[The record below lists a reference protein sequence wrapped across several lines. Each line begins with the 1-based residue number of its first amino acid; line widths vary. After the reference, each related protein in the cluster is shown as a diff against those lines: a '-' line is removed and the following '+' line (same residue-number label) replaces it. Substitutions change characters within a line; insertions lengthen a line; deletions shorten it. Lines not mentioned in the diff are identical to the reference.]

1 MDCCT
6 GSGDNCCTGTLGSAR
21 LKKDSRLI
29 IAIGDVD
36 ELDCA
41 VGVAIANI
49 SDKHVSDMLTAVQNN
64 LFIVG
69 AELAAS
75 INGTR
80 SALKGRITKR
90 KVKELEEAIEELGS
104 TLPSLKKFV
113 LPGGS
118 AGGAQ
123 LQLSR
128 AICRRAE
135 RSVVA
140 AGPSPRI
147 SGDLRKYMNRLS
159 TFLFVAALHVNMK
172 EGAEELNPVY

>member
-1 MDCCT
+1 MKYYTRLGDRGCT
-6 GSGDNCCTGTLGSAR
+6 STLGSTR
-21 LKKDSRLI
+21 LKKDDNLI

-36 ELDCA
+36 ELNSA

-49 SDKHVSDMLTAVQNN
+49 SDNHVSDMLLVVQSN
-64 LFIVG
+64 LFTVG
-69 AELAAS
+69 AELASS
-75 INGTR
+75 INKIG
-80 SALKGRITKR
+80 SAPKGRITER
-90 KVKELEEAIEELGS
+90 KVKDLEEAIEELGS
-104 TLPSLKKFV
+104 TLPDLKKFV

-140 AGPSPRI
+140 AGSGRKI
-147 SGDLRKYMNRLS
+147 SADLMKYMNRLS
-159 TFLFVAALHVNMK
+159 SFLFVAALHVNMK